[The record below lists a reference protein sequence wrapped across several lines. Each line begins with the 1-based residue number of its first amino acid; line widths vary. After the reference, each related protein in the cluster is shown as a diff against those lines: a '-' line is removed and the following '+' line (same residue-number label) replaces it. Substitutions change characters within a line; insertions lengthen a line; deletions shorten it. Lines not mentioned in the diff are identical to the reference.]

1 MAHPNLNS
9 PTSVEGLSVATPV
22 GTSATTIVSNGTA
35 SSATIRIVSLYCANI
50 DGSSAADVTVKL
62 ATGTNAWSIASTV
75 SVPADAT
82 VEVISGRPLYLKEGD
97 DLTATASAAGDIE
110 AVVSYEKIT

>member
-9 PTSVEGLSVATPV
+9 PTKVEGLSLATAI
-22 GTSATTIVSNGTA
+22 GTSATTIVSNGAA
-35 SSATIRIVSLYCANI
+35 SSATIRVVSMYVANV

-82 VEVISGRPLYLKEGD
+82 VEVISARPLYLKEGD
-97 DLTATASAAGDIE
+97 DLTATASAAGDLE

>member
-9 PTSVEGLSVATPV
+9 PTSVEGLSVASAV

-35 SSATIRIVSLYCANI
+35 SSATIRIVSMYVANV

-82 VEVISGRPLYLKEGD
+82 VEVIGNRPLYLKEGD
-97 DLTATASAAGDIE
+97 DLTATASAAGDLE

>member
-9 PTSVEGLSVATPV
+9 PTKVEGLSVATAV

-82 VEVISGRPLYLKEGD
+82 VEVVSGRPLYLKEGD
-97 DLTATASAAGDIE
+97 SLTVTASASGDIE
-110 AVVSYEKIT
+110 AVASYEKIT

>member
-1 MAHPNLNS
+1 MNS
-9 PTSVEGLSVATPV
+9 PTTVEGLSLATAV

-35 SSATIRIVSLYCANI
+35 SSATIRIVSMFVANI

-75 SVPADAT
+75 SVPADASL
-82 VEVISGRPLYLKEGD
+82 EVISGRPLYLKEGD
-97 DLTATASAAGDIE
+97 SLTATASAAGDLE
-110 AVVSYEKIT
+110 AVISYERIT

>member
-1 MAHPNLNS
+1 MAHPNLNN
-9 PTSVEGLSVATPV
+9 PTNVEGLSLAAAV
-22 GTSATTIVSNGTA
+22 GTSATTIVSNGAA
-35 SSATIRIVSLYCANI
+35 SSATIRVVSMYVANV
-50 DGSSAADVTVKL
+50 DGSSAADVTVRL

-97 DLTATASAAGDIE
+97 SLTATASAAGDLE
-110 AVVSYEKIT
+110 AVVSYERIT

>member
-9 PTSVEGLSVATPV
+9 PTSVEGLSVASAV
-22 GTSATTIVSNGTA
+22 GTAATTIVSNGAA
-35 SSATIRIVSLYCANI
+35 SSATIRIVSMYVANI

-97 DLTATASAAGDIE
+97 DLTATASAAGDLE
-110 AVVSYEKIT
+110 AVVSYERIT

>member
-9 PTSVEGLSVATPV
+9 PAKVEGLSVASAV
-22 GTSATTIVSNGTA
+22 GTSATTIVSNAEA
-35 SSATIRIVSLYCANI
+35 SSATIRIVSMYAANI
-50 DGSSAADVTVKL
+50 DGTSAADVTVKL
-62 ATGTNAWSIASTV
+62 ATGTSAWSVASTV

-97 DLTATASAAGDIE
+97 SLTAAASASGDIE
-110 AVVSYEKIT
+110 VVVSYEEIT

>member
-1 MAHPNLNS
+1 MAHPNLNA
-9 PTSVEGLSVATPV
+9 PTKVEGLSLAAAV

-35 SSATIRIVSLYCANI
+35 SSATIRVVSMYVANT
-50 DGSSAADVTVKL
+50 DGSSACDVTVKL
-62 ATGTNAWSIASTV
+62 ATGTSSWSIASTV

-82 VEVISGRPLYLKEGD
+82 VEVVSGRPLYLKEGD
-97 DLTATASAAGDIE
+97 SLTATASADGDLE

>member
-1 MAHPNLNS
+1 MAHPNLNN
-9 PTSVEGLSVATPV
+9 PGNVEGLSVATPV

-35 SSATIRIVSLYCANI
+35 SSATIRIVSLYCANV

-97 DLTATASAAGDIE
+97 DLTVTASADGDIE
-110 AVVSYEKIT
+110 AVASYEKIT

>member
-9 PTSVEGLSVATPV
+9 PTNVEGLSVASQV
-22 GTSATTIVSNGTA
+22 GTSATTILSNA
-35 SSATIRIVSLYCANI
+35 SDSSATIRVVSMYVANV
-50 DGSSAADVTVKL
+50 DGSSAADVSVRL
-62 ATGTNAWSIASTV
+62 ATGTNAWSIVSTV

-82 VEVISGRPLYLKEGD
+82 VEIISGRPLYLKEGD
-97 DLTATASAAGDIE
+97 SLTVTASAPGDLE

>member
-1 MAHPNLNS
+1 MAHPNLNN
-9 PTSVEGLSVATPV
+9 PGNVEGLSVATPV

-50 DGSSAADVTVKL
+50 DGASAADVTVKL

-82 VEVISGRPLYLKEGD
+82 VEVVSGRPLYLKEGD
-97 DLTATASAAGDIE
+97 SLTVTASAAGDIE
-110 AVVSYEKIT
+110 AVASYEKIT

>member
-1 MAHPNLNS
+1 MAHPNLNA
-9 PTSVEGLSVATPV
+9 PTSVEGLSLATAV

-35 SSATIRIVSLYCANI
+35 SSATIRVVSMYVANV

-82 VEVISGRPLYLKEGD
+82 VEVVSGRPLYLKEGD
-97 DLTATASAAGDIE
+97 SLTATASAAGDLE

>member
-1 MAHPNLNS
+1 MAHPNLS
-9 PTSVEGLSVATPV
+9 DPTNVEGLSLATAI
-22 GTSATTIVSNGTA
+22 GTSATTIVNNGDA
-35 SSATIRIVSLYCANI
+35 SSATIRVVSLYVANV
-50 DGSSAADVTVKL
+50 DGSSAADVTVRL

-97 DLTATASAAGDIE
+97 SLTATASAAGDLE

>member
-9 PTSVEGLSVATPV
+9 PTNVEGLSVATPV
-22 GTSATTIVSNGTA
+22 GTSATVIVSNGTA
-35 SSATIRIVSLYCANI
+35 SSATIRLVSMFVANV
-50 DGSSAADVTVKL
+50 DGSSAADVTVRL

-97 DLTATASAAGDIE
+97 SLTATASAAGDLE
-110 AVVSYEKIT
+110 AVVSYERIT

>member
-9 PTSVEGLSVATPV
+9 PTNVEGLSAATSV
-22 GTSATTIVSNGTA
+22 GTSATTIVSNDAA

-82 VEVISGRPLYLKEGD
+82 VEVISSRPLYLKEGD
-97 DLTATASAAGDIE
+97 SLTVTASADGDIE
-110 AVVSYEKIT
+110 AVASYEKIT

>member
-1 MAHPNLNS
+1 MAHPNMNS
-9 PTSVEGLSVATPV
+9 PTTVEGLSLATAV

-35 SSATIRIVSLYCANI
+35 SSATIRIVSMFVANI

-75 SVPADAT
+75 SVPADASL
-82 VEVISGRPLYLKEGD
+82 EVISGRPLYLKEGD
-97 DLTATASAAGDIE
+97 SLTATASAAGDLE
-110 AVVSYEKIT
+110 AVISYERIT